1 MGVTGNLEGT
11 RQDLKTKQQ
20 KSTFFLNCLSE
31 GRLGKYFLKFYILI
45 PPLSLRT
52 LI

>member
-20 KSTFFLNCLSE
+20 KSTFSLIA
-31 GRLGKYFLKFYILI
+31 FLKKGWENISSIFTFLFS
-45 PPLSLRT
+45 PSL
-52 LI
+52 